1 MTGGTEERSRRPFP
15 TLVREAERGR
25 ANGAAQPGRLSGRYC
40 YLLDLD
46 AGLAE
51 RLSLRMRM
59 VARPIATAVVV
70 DVPPGPLE
78 PADLLAKPA
87 AGLGALVVEGVL
99 ALDVQVGD
107 RTATE
112 LIGEGALL
120 CPADGVDDL
129 GLLAHEAR
137 VRALEPARL
146 ALLDEAFLERVRPW
160 PEITL
165 ELARRAVRRTM
176 ELNVQRAATCHP
188 RADVRIALLLWHLAD
203 PWGKVGPD
211 GILLPLPLTHQLIG
225 QMVGAERPTVSH
237 ALARLSAAGLVTR
250 CKSGLVL
257 HGTAEHH
264 IACLV
269 ARSEPGDAAHA

>member
-1 MTGGTEERSRRPFP
+1 MTGGTADRSRRPIP
-15 TLVREAERGR
+15 TLVREDERSRAIDTAAAGR
-25 ANGAAQPGRLSGRYC
+25 AQGRYC

-46 AGLAE
+46 AGLAD
-51 RLSLRMRM
+51 RLSMRMRM
-59 VARPIATAVVV
+59 VARPVATAVVV
-70 DVPPGPLE
+70 EAPPGPVA
-78 PADLLAKPA
+78 PGALLGTSAS
-87 AGLGALVVEGVL
+87 GLGALVVKGVL

-120 CPADGVDDL
+120 CPADGAEDPA
-129 GLLAHEAR
+129 LLAHEAR
-137 VRALEPARL
+137 VRALEPSRL
-146 ALLDEAFLERVRPW
+146 ALIDDAFLERVRPW
-160 PEITL
+160 PEIML

-203 PWGKVGPD
+203 PWGKVGTD